1 MVDRVDAGGGQ
12 HLPPGRDDRG
22 RGRFQRSRWR
32 CVGSPVIN
40 LAFGDN
46 SSNLA
51 GQVGVY
57 LRGSG
62 TSRLVFGYRVAPG
75 IRDTTGFQFSDRPI
89 ELRGG
94 SIRAVSD
101 NGSTWC

>member
-1 MVDRVDAGGGQ
+1 MLGE
-12 HLPPGRDDRG
+12 
-22 RGRFQRSRWR
+22 
-32 CVGSPVIN
+32 PVIN
-40 LAFGDN
+40 FAFGDDP
-46 SSNLA
+46 SNLA

-94 SIRAVSD
+94 AIRAVSD
-101 NGSTWC
+101 NGFTRR